1 MQHLQL
7 HNQPFLWLQ
16 LCYWW
21 CEQSHFHRHESRCW
35 ILSDRLLLQ
44 PLLLHAHLLPALT
57 HHDHGQGGQWHSTL
71 TNSQFKVGN
80 LLVHIRC
87 VDEDDKALGMAIQV
101 TGLTHHTVQSLVNS
115 GWSKISQI
123 LHAPQTC
130 KHWMVQQLVNIANKN
145 LQTSDLGLCIIAERF
160 NHLVRGVQKMVR
172 KWPKNQF

>member
-16 LCYWW
+16 LCYW

-101 TGLTHHTVQSLVNS
+101 TRLVHS
-115 GWSKISQI
+115 GFS
-123 LHAPQTC
+123 
-130 KHWMVQQLVNIANKN
+130 KN
-145 LQTSDLGLCIIAERF
+145 LKTVYD
-160 NHLVRGVQKMVR
+160 
-172 KWPKNQF
+172 PKLL

>member
-16 LCYWW
+16 LCYW
-21 CEQSHFHRHESRCW
+21 CEQSLHESRCW

-57 HHDHGQGGQWHSTL
+57 HHDHGQGRHGVL
-71 TNSQFKVGN
+71 KNSQFSIIKVGN

-101 TGLTHHTVQSLVNS
+101 TRRRLDDPKT
-115 GWSKISQI
+115 
-123 LHAPQTC
+123 
-130 KHWMVQQLVNIANKN
+130 
-145 LQTSDLGLCIIAERF
+145 
-160 NHLVRGVQKMVR
+160 QK
-172 KWPKNQF
+172 Q